1 MLQTGLVSELT
12 GAESLK
18 LVRGAGTRGFS
29 KLFRSHEAT
38 GRETVKEGSI
48 VPINAL
54 QVNNVTKSFGQRMAV
69 NGVSFNLERSQVLG
83 LLGPNGSGKST
94 LMKII
99 VGIMKPDSGSILVN
113 GVDVAKE
120 PITVKRAVGFV
131 PESPRL
137 YEFLTGIEYLDFV
150 ADIHGLQA
158 NEKQERITEFLK
170 ALDLEGRE
178 NELIHGYS
186 QGMKQ
191 KLAIIAGLL
200 HRPKILVLDEPLNAL
215 DPRSA
220 RIVKDLV
227 HKLRDDGVPTIFST
241 HVLEIADAICDQIVI
256 MYEGKVLEEGTSKE
270 VRSKSGTL
278 GSTLEEVFLKLTG
291 TSDTREIVEA
301 LTK

>member
-1 MLQTGLVSELT
+1 MKNYGEL
-12 GAESLK
+12 
-18 LVRGAGTRGFS
+18 
-29 KLFRSHEAT
+29 
-38 GRETVKEGSI
+38 I
-48 VPINAL
+48 
-54 QVNNVTKSFGQRMAV
+54 AV
-69 NGVSFNLERSQVLG
+69 NGVSFGIDGGQVLG

-94 LMKII
+94 LMKMI
-99 VGIMKPDSGSILVN
+99 VGVLKPDAGSIEVQ
-113 GVDVAKE
+113 GVDVARD
-120 PITVKRAVGFV
+120 PISVKRIVGFV

-150 ADIHGLQA
+150 ADVHGLEA
-158 NEKQERITEFLK
+158 SVKQERITEFLK

-200 HRPKILVLDEPLNAL
+200 HRPQILVLDEPLNAL

-220 RIVKDLV
+220 RIVKDLI
-227 HKLRDDGVPTIFST
+227 HKLRDDGIPTVFST
-241 HVLEIADAICDQIVI
+241 HVLEIADAICDRIVI
-256 MYEGKVLEEGTSKE
+256 MYNGKILEEGTSAE
-270 VRSKSGTL
+270 LRSKVGTP

-301 LTK
+301 LTR

>member
-1 MLQTGLVSELT
+1 MKSYGEL
-12 GAESLK
+12 
-18 LVRGAGTRGFS
+18 
-29 KLFRSHEAT
+29 
-38 GRETVKEGSI
+38 I
-48 VPINAL
+48 
-54 QVNNVTKSFGQRMAV
+54 AV
-69 NGVSFNLERSQVLG
+69 NGVSFGIDGGQVLG

-94 LMKII
+94 LMKMI
-99 VGIMKPDSGSILVN
+99 VGVLKPDAGSIEVQ
-113 GVDVAKE
+113 GVDVAKD
-120 PITVKRAVGFV
+120 PTSVKRIVGFV

-150 ADIHGLQA
+150 ADIHGLEA
-158 NEKQERITEFLK
+158 SVKQERITEFLK

-200 HRPKILVLDEPLNAL
+200 HRPQILVLDEPLNAL

-220 RIVKDLV
+220 RIVKDLI
-227 HKLRDDGVPTIFST
+227 HKLRDDGIPTVFST
-241 HVLEIADAICDQIVI
+241 HVLEIADAICDRIVI
-256 MYEGKVLEEGTSKE
+256 MYNGKILEEGTSAE
-270 VRSKSGTL
+270 LRSKGGTP

-301 LTK
+301 LTR